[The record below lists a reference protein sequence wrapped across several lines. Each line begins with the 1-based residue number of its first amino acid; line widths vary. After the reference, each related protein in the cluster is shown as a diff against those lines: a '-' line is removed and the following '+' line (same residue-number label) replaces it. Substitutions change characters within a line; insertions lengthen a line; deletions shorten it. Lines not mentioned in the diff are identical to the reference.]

1 MQGLTVNEMKECN
14 YAIMAHRVRYA
25 KCIPMTA
32 MRAIR
37 SLDRVTRRINPR
49 NGRNPNREI
58 AIFDLA

>member
-1 MQGLTVNEMKECN
+1 MEERN
-14 YAIMAHRVRYA
+14 YVMIVHRKRQA
-25 KCIPMTA
+25 KFIPMTA